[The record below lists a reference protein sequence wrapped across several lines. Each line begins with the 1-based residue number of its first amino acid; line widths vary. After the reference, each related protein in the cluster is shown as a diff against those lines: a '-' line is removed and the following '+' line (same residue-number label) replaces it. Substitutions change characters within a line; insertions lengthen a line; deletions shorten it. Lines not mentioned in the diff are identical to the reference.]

1 MMHMPVSGVDMA
13 WWPLLL
19 IGFTVG
25 VVGGFFGIG
34 GAWLVTPALN
44 IFGFPMIYAVGT
56 DMTHLVGKS
65 IVATFRHWK
74 FGHVSVIIAVVM
86 LIGTFSGIET
96 GAQILYWL
104 TQKGIAGSVVRYLY
118 MILLASIGIFMLS
131 EYLRVRKLEK
141 EAGKQVKDIVG
152 TAWSRWIQDTLNIW
166 PTFYCPIARMRV
178 SLWAILFVGVVTGFV
193 AGILGVGGGI
203 IRVPALIYLMGV
215 PTKIAVGT
223 DLFEVMFSGAYG
235 AFTYSLKGGVELV
248 AAVIMLLGA
257 SVGAQFGTICTKYVY
272 GITIRLIF
280 TIATFFACTSVILK
294 EISSRYAAIYKKPF
308 EAFLA
313 KQGLTPAE
321 ISAIYAKKSAVYHYM
336 VEVAN
341 KPDWWAAYTKDYLW
355 NQAGGILMLTAASG
369 ICAYILIQLYLGVAR
384 EIKEK
389 RLREQEAAKIKA

>member
-1 MMHMPVSGVDMA
+1 
-13 WWPLLL
+13 
-19 IGFTVG
+19 
-25 VVGGFFGIG
+25 
-34 GAWLVTPALN
+34 
-44 IFGFPMIYAVGT
+44 
-56 DMTHLVGKS
+56 MTHLVGKS
-65 IVATFRHWK
+65 IIATFRHWK

-86 LIGTFSGIET
+86 LIGTFSGIES
-96 GAQILYWL
+96 GAQVLLWL
-104 TQKGIAGSVVRYLY
+104 TKKGIAGSVVRYIY
-118 MILLASIGIFMLS
+118 MVLLASIGIFMLS

-166 PTFYCPIARMRV
+166 PTFYCPVARMRV

-203 IRVPALIYLMGV
+203 LRVPALIYLMGV

-248 AAVIMLLGA
+248 AAVIMLMGA

-272 GITIRLIF
+272 GITIRLVF
-280 TIATFFACTSVILK
+280 SIATFFACASVILK
-294 EISSRYAAIYKKPF
+294 QISSRCAAVYKKPF

-313 KQGLTPAE
+313 EQGLTPAE

-341 KPDWWAAYTKDYLW
+341 KPDWWAAYTKYYLW
-355 NQAGGILMLTAASG
+355 NQAGGIMILTAAVG
-369 ICAYILIQLYLGVAR
+369 ITAYILIQLYLGVAR